1 MSETGEQAV
10 RQVGASIHRLR
21 VDHDLSLRQLAAA
34 SGLSAG
40 YLSQV
45 ERGLAA
51 IAITTLG
58 KVADALQVPLAT
70 FFVPGD
76 DGLPDDRPPDDRPPD
91 DRPPDGPLP
100 HMTRAGEGAVV
111 DLGSADRTFCLLSV
125 PSPGKVLE
133 PLRVT
138 VRPSDR
144 DDTAYTHP
152 GEEFCHL
159 LSGTLVYVVDGVEH
173 RLGPGDS
180 IHVTSTVPH
189 AIRNDGDV
197 DAEAIWVLTPVLVE

>member
-21 VDHDLSLRQLAAA
+21 VGHDLSLRQLAAA

-76 DGLPDDRPPDDRPPD
+76 DGLPGDRPPAV
-91 DRPPDGPLP
+91 PLP
-100 HMTRAGEGAVV
+100 HMTRAGEGSVV
-111 DLGSADRTFCLLSV
+111 DLGSADRTFCLLSA

-138 VRPSDR
+138 VRPTDR

-159 LSGTLVYVVDGVEH
+159 LSGTLVYVVEGVEH

-197 DAEAIWVLTPVLVE
+197 DAEAIWVLTPVLVG